1 MGGEKHMRLASSIAF
16 RFLKSGKG
24 QTILIA
30 VGIAI
35 GVSVQI
41 FIGLLISGLQA
52 SLIDK
57 TIGRS
62 PQITITSQDDTKQ
75 IQDAGSLA
83 AKLEASKEDIGNI
96 TEAADGSAFLSYS
109 DTTAPILLRGF
120 DLQKSDGIYRFSEA
134 LYEGTLPLSD
144 NEVMIGK
151 DLAEKWGLS
160 AGDTVSAALPAGK
173 TADFVVS
180 GFYDL
185 KVSAVNS
192 SWVITTL
199 SASQQFFGYGQGI
212 TSVGMKVKD
221 AFSADTVAS
230 ALGKDLSDSSLKV
243 TDWKSQ
249 NEQLLSGLNGQS
261 ISSYMIQVFVLISVV
276 LGIASV
282 LAITVM
288 QKSRQVGILKA
299 MGLTDRTSSLVFLFQ
314 GLYLGILGAVI
325 GVLFGVG
332 LCVMFVAFAK
342 NTDGT
347 PVVPLTL
354 NYSFIFFS
362 AGIAVAASVLASL
375 IPARK
380 SSKLNPIE
388 VIRNG

>member
-1 MGGEKHMRLASSIAF
+1 MKLASSIAF

-24 QTILIA
+24 QTVLIA

-35 GVSVQI
+35 GVAVQI

-62 PQITITSQDDTKQ
+62 PQITITSVDDTKQ
-75 IQDAGSLA
+75 IGDAESIV
-83 AKLEASKEDIGNI
+83 AKLEASKENISDI
-96 TEAADGSAFLSYS
+96 TVAADGSAFLSFS
-109 DTTAPILLRGF
+109 DKSAPILLRGL
-120 DLQKSDGIYRFSEA
+120 DLAKSDGIYRFSEA
-134 LYEGTLPLSD
+134 VYEGSMPLKD

-151 DLAEKWGLS
+151 DLAQKWGVKVGDNIS
-160 AGDTVSAALPAGK
+160 ATLPSGEKAA
-173 TADFVVS
+173 FIVS
-180 GFYDL
+180 GLYDL
-185 KVSAVNS
+185 KVAAVNS
-192 SWVITTL
+192 SWVITTTA
-199 SASQQFFGYGQGI
+199 ASQKFFGYGQGV
-212 TSVGMKVKD
+212 TSIAMKVKD
-221 AFSADTVAS
+221 AFSADTVAK
-230 ALGKDLSDSSLKV
+230 ALGTQISDSSLQV
-243 TDWKSQ
+243 VDWKSQ

-261 ISSYMIQVFVLISVV
+261 ISSIMIQVFVLVSVV

-314 GLYLGILGAVI
+314 GLFLGIMGAII
-325 GVLFGVG
+325 GVIFGVG
-332 LCVMFVAFAK
+332 LCYMFATFAK
-342 NTDGT
+342 GADGT
-347 PVVPLTL
+347 PVVPVTI
-354 NYSFIFFS
+354 NAAFIAFS
-362 AGIAVAASVLASL
+362 AGIAIAASILASL
-375 IPARK
+375 IPAGK

>member
-1 MGGEKHMRLASSIAF
+1 MKLASSIAF

-35 GVSVQI
+35 GVAVQI

-62 PQITITSQDDTKQ
+62 PQITITNVDDTRQ
-75 IQDAGSLA
+75 ISDVESLV
-83 AKLEASKEDIGNI
+83 AKLEASKESISDI
-96 TEAADGSAFLSYS
+96 TVAADGSAFLSFS
-109 DTTAPILLRGF
+109 DKSAPVLLRGL
-120 DLQKSDGIYRFSEA
+120 DLTKSDGIYRFSEA
-134 LYEGTLPLSD
+134 VYEGGLSLKD

-151 DLAEKWGLS
+151 DLAQKWGVKV
-160 AGDTVSAALPAGK
+160 GDNVEATLPTGEKAQ
-173 TADFVVS
+173 FVVK
-180 GFYDL
+180 GLYDL
-185 KVSAVNS
+185 KVASVNS
-192 SWVITTL
+192 SWVITTTT
-199 SASQQFFGYGQGI
+199 ASQKFFGYGQGV
-212 TSVGMKVKD
+212 TSVAMKAKD
-221 AFSADTVAS
+221 AFSADTVAK
-230 ALGKDLSDSSLKV
+230 ALSTEISDSSLSF

-261 ISSYMIQVFVLISVV
+261 ISSIMIQVFVLISVV

-314 GLYLGILGAVI
+314 GLFLGIMGAVI
-325 GVLFGVG
+325 GVIFGVG
-332 LCVMFVAFAK
+332 LCYMFATFAK
-342 NTDGT
+342 GSDGT
-347 PVVPLTL
+347 SIVPVTIDAA
-354 NYSFIFFS
+354 FIAFS
-362 AGIAVAASVLASL
+362 AGIAVVSSILASL
-375 IPARK
+375 IPAAK